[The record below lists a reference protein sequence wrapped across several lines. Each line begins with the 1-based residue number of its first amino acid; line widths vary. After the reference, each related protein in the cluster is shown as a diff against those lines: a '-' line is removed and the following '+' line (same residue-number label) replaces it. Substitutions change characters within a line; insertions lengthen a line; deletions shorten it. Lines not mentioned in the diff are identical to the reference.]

1 MPKYI
6 SLMSD
11 FGFKRIF
18 ANPEHPHIL
27 ISFIESVIPTLSISS
42 IQIQDTIEQNDFPT
56 DRGSIFDAHCVL
68 NDGTQVIVEMQQIKQ
83 EYFVDRTILYA
94 SHVVRRQSVKEVW
107 NYKLPMVYV
116 ISVMDFRLDPTD
128 RHPTHLVTLRSAQN
142 LNQLFYAKLQFIYIQ
157 LPNIAK
163 LDDLTPLKTWLQV
176 IRNLHKNEDTMT
188 INTDSK
194 TKKAITDAMTLAEFE
209 QLTPA
214 QKFRYDCEQMRE
226 TEEYSKIWTAHNDG
240 LKQGIEKGRE
250 EGKQEGIE
258 QGIEQGEYQ
267 AKINTAR
274 KLLQREMDLADI
286 ADITGLSE
294 TEISQITTETNNQ
307 E

>member
-6 SLMSD
+6 SLLSD

-42 IQIQDTIEQNDFPT
+42 IQIQDTVEQNDFPT
-56 DRGSIFDAHCVL
+56 DRGSIFDVHCML
-68 NDGTQVIVEMQQIKQ
+68 NDGTQIIVEMQQIKQ

-94 SHVVRRQSVKEVW
+94 SHAIRRQSVKGVW

-116 ISVMDFRLDPTD
+116 ISVMDFRLDLND
-128 RHPTHLVTLRSAQN
+128 RHPTHLVSLRSAQN
-142 LNQLFYAKLQFIYIQ
+142 PNQLFYAKLQFIYIQ
-157 LPNIAK
+157 LPNIVN
-163 LDDLTPLKTWLQV
+163 LDDLTPLKTWLDV
-176 IRNLHKNEDTMT
+176 IRNLHKNEEPMT

-209 QLTPA
+209 SLTPA

-226 TEEYSKIWTAHNDG
+226 TEEYSKLWTAHNDG
-240 LKQGIEKGRE
+240 LKQGIEKGIE
-250 EGKQEGIE
+250 KGEHQAKMATAQNLLEMGLNIE
-258 QGIEQGEYQ
+258 QI
-267 AKINTAR
+267 AKA
-274 KLLQREMDLADI
+274 
-286 ADITGLSE
+286 TGLNEKDIRSLSPN
-294 TEISQITTETNNQ
+294 T
-307 E
+307 